1 MRKKLK
7 REKPILS
14 ERLNFRID
22 LESLKAFSD
31 KVEASGLS
39 KSEFFRELV
48 LTNKTQV
55 IQRHKITDNTKQ
67 ALYLLN
73 KCGNNINQ
81 CARVLNSANKKGDI
95 SDNIYISILDELE
108 NNSQLLRAMLDH
120 VS

>member
-1 MRKKLK
+1 MK
-7 REKPILS
+7 

-22 LESLKAFSD
+22 TESFAAFEE
-31 KVEASGLS
+31 KVKASGMN

-55 IQRHKITDNTKQ
+55 IERKKTTDNTKY

-73 KCGNNINQ
+73 KSSNNINQ
-81 CARVLNSANKKGDI
+81 LARAAHIANQKGDI
-95 SDNIYISILDELE
+95 SDNIYLSFLESLE
-108 NNSQLLRAMLDH
+108 NHNNLLQAMLDH